1 MYFFIYMNT
10 QRHAYD
16 ICICLYIHVD
26 ILFDKLPCIRK
37 ISFKAH
43 TECSTYILSGAYLK
57 IYVRVSENCYNNF
70 LLSSNHQGFRI
81 KKDDRFS
88 LFSHLIIA

>member
-1 MYFFIYMNT
+1 MNT

-26 ILFDKLPCIRK
+26 ILFDKLPCMRK

-43 TECSTYILSGAYLK
+43 AECSTYILSNVQRITDSVDYYYSPEMVPNINYELK
-57 IYVRVSENCYNNF
+57 LLLIFYSFKFLMNYFYVIVRYIY
-70 LLSSNHQGFRI
+70 
-81 KKDDRFS
+81 
-88 LFSHLIIA
+88 